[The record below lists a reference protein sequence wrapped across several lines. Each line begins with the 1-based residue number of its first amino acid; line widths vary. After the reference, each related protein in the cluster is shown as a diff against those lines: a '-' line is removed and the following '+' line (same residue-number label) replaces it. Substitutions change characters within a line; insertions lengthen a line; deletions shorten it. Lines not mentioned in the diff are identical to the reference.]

1 MNKIDLLTQS
11 AIASLFVLGTLASG
25 NALAANAGF
34 EKCEGVVKAG
44 MNDCGTSKHSCSG
57 QAKADSDKGEWLYVP
72 EGTCNKI
79 VGATIKTADK
89 GKK

>member
-1 MNKIDLLTQS
+1 MTKTDLLARS
-11 AIASLFVLGTLASG
+11 AITSLILLGVGVSSE
-25 NALAANAGF
+25 ALAAKAGF
-34 EKCEGVVKAG
+34 EKCEGIVKTG
-44 MNDCGTSKHSCSG
+44 MNDCGTSKHACAG
-57 QAKADSDKGEWLYVP
+57 QAKMDSDKEEWLYVP